1 MVGMYLCFFVLLI
14 WPPPRSTRTV
24 TLVPYTPL
32 FRSPDMELP
41 RMNNWSFWI
50 LPFAFILL
58 LSTFFMPGGAPAGGW
73 TMYPPLM
80 LQGGANVAMT
90 IFAVHMM
97 GISSIMGAINIIATV
112 LNMRAPGMDL
122 IDRKS
127 TRLNSSH

>member
-32 FRSPDMELP
+32 FRSPDMALP

-90 IFAVHMM
+90 IFRSEEHTSELQSLMSNSYDVFCWKKKKK
-97 GISSIMGAINIIATV
+97 IQIIET
-112 LNMRAPGMDL
+112 L
-122 IDRKS
+122 IH
-127 TRLNSSH
+127 TQNNYL